1 MELNDSMVSKNRI
14 EPLKEDGEE
23 NEGFQ
28 AEEDPEEPEDP
39 QEAKDPE
46 EAEDPEE
53 ADDLEEADDREDKD
67 RDASEDHPD
76 PPDSP
81 LGYLKV
87 APDPETLS
95 ETRSRT
101 WSHAI
106 KKNLKLLTSKSSY
119 RNVRSPYSQRTENS
133 IFRRFFNQNFR
144 EISIF

>member
-1 MELNDSMVSKNRI
+1 MELNDNMVSKNRI

-46 EAEDPEE
+46 EVDDQEDE
-53 ADDLEEADDREDKD
+53 D

-106 KKNLKLLTSKSSY
+106 KKNLKLLTSKS
-119 RNVRSPYSQRTENS
+119 
-133 IFRRFFNQNFR
+133 
-144 EISIF
+144 

>member
-28 AEEDPEEPEDP
+28 AEEDPEEPEDS
-39 QEAKDPE
+39 QEAADL

-53 ADDLEEADDREDKD
+53 VDDREDED
-67 RDASEDHPD
+67 RDESEDHPD

-106 KKNLKLLTSKSSY
+106 KKNLKLLTSKSSP
-119 RNVRSPYSQRTENS
+119 RKITRFSRSSEKSGLRIVSEPK
-133 IFRRFFNQNFR
+133 IRFFDDF
-144 EISIF
+144 STKIFEE

>member
-28 AEEDPEEPEDP
+28 AEEDAEEPEDS
-39 QEAKDPE
+39 QEAADL

-53 ADDLEEADDREDKD
+53 VDDREDED

>member
-1 MELNDSMVSKNRI
+1 MELNDNMVSKNRI

-28 AEEDPEEPEDP
+28 AEEDPEEPAEDPQEPEDP
-39 QEAKDPE
+39 QEAEDSE
-46 EAEDPEE
+46 EAE
-53 ADDLEEADDREDKD
+53 DLEEADDQEDED
-67 RDASEDHPD
+67 RDASDDHPD

-106 KKNLKLLTSKSSY
+106 KKNLKLLTSKFSH
-119 RNVRSPYSQRTENS
+119 RK
-133 IFRRFFNQNFR
+133 
-144 EISIF
+144 

>member
-1 MELNDSMVSKNRI
+1 MELNDNMVSKNRI

-28 AEEDPEEPEDP
+28 AEEDPEEPEDL
-39 QEAKDPE
+39 QAAQDPE

-53 ADDLEEADDREDKD
+53 VDDEEDED

-106 KKNLKLLTSKSSY
+106 KKNLKLLTSKFSH
-119 RNVRSPYSQRTENS
+119 RK
-133 IFRRFFNQNFR
+133 
-144 EISIF
+144 

>member
-46 EAEDPEE
+46 AQDPEEAKDPEEAEDPEE
-53 ADDLEEADDREDKD
+53 ADDREDED
-67 RDASEDHPD
+67 CDASEDHPD

-81 LGYLKV
+81 QGYLKI

-106 KKNLKLLTSKSSY
+106 KKNLKLLTSKSSP
-119 RNVRSPYSQRTENS
+119 RKVRSPYSQ
-133 IFRRFFNQNFR
+133 
-144 EISIF
+144 

>member
-1 MELNDSMVSKNRI
+1 MELNDNMVSKNRI

-28 AEEDPEEPEDP
+28 AEEDPEEPEDL
-39 QEAKDPE
+39 QEAQDPE

-53 ADDLEEADDREDKD
+53 VDDEEDED

-106 KKNLKLLTSKSSY
+106 KKNLKLLTSKSSL
-119 RNVRSPYSQRTENS
+119 RKNTKFSRSSEKSGLRVVNRPKIRYPDFSTK
-133 IFRRFFNQNFR
+133 IF
-144 EISIF
+144 EK

>member
-1 MELNDSMVSKNRI
+1 MEFNDSMVSKNRI

-39 QEAKDPE
+39 QEAKDL
-46 EAEDPEE
+46 EAQDPEE
-53 ADDLEEADDREDKD
+53 AQDNKEADDQEDED

-76 PPDSP
+76 PLDSP

-106 KKNLKLLTSKSSY
+106 KKNLKLLTSKSSP
-119 RNVRSPYSQRTENS
+119 RKVRSPYSQ
-133 IFRRFFNQNFR
+133 
-144 EISIF
+144 

>member
-1 MELNDSMVSKNRI
+1 MELNDNMVSKNRI

-28 AEEDPEEPEDP
+28 AEEDTEEPEDL
-39 QEAKDPE
+39 QEAQDPE

-53 ADDLEEADDREDKD
+53 VDDEEDED

-106 KKNLKLLTSKSSY
+106 KKNLKLLTSKSSP
-119 RNVRSPYSQRTENS
+119 RKIRSPCSQ
-133 IFRRFFNQNFR
+133 
-144 EISIF
+144 

>member
-1 MELNDSMVSKNRI
+1 MELNDMVSKNRI

-28 AEEDPEEPEDP
+28 AEEDPEEPEDS
-39 QEAKDPE
+39 QEAADL

-53 ADDLEEADDREDKD
+53 VDDREDED

-106 KKNLKLLTSKSSY
+106 KKNLKLLTSKSSS

>member
-1 MELNDSMVSKNRI
+1 MELNDNMVSKNRI

-28 AEEDPEEPEDP
+28 TEEDPEEPEDL
-39 QEAKDPE
+39 QEAQGPE

-53 ADDLEEADDREDKD
+53 VDDEEDED

-106 KKNLKLLTSKSSY
+106 KKNLKLLTSKSLHRKNTKFS
-119 RNVRSPYSQRTENS
+119 RSPEKSGL
-133 IFRRFFNQNFR
+133 R
-144 EISIF
+144 EVNKPKIRYPDF

>member
-46 EAEDPEE
+46 EVDDQEDE
-53 ADDLEEADDREDKD
+53 D

-106 KKNLKLLTSKSSY
+106 KKNLKLLTSKS
-119 RNVRSPYSQRTENS
+119 
-133 IFRRFFNQNFR
+133 
-144 EISIF
+144 